1 MNTRR
6 GLIIGG
12 ACLVAAGAAYGLTPR
27 KKFSLLADNTK
38 LASLVPMKVGPWV
51 ARDVSDL
58 VAPPTEDSL
67 ESKLYGETVERI
79 YENGVNGTQVMMLL
93 AHGATQSNDLM
104 LHRPEVCY
112 PSFGFKLSNN
122 HPVSVPIIDR
132 VAVPCRGLVADA
144 PDRRETIVYW
154 TRMGEYLPL
163 DGTEQR
169 TDRVK
174 LAMQGLVADGVLSR
188 FSIVGEDSNGNFGQ
202 LGQFVAS
209 LLQTTEAAGRRALI
223 GTDLAA
229 AVGRTLGH

>member
-1 MNTRR
+1 MKTRR

-12 ACLVAAGAAYGLTPR
+12 ACLAAAGAAYGLTPR
-27 KKFSLLADNTK
+27 KKFSLLGDVK
-38 LASLVPMKVGPWV
+38 LAKLVPNSVGPWT

-67 ESKLYGETVERI
+67 EAKLYGETVERV
-79 YENGVNGTQVMMLL
+79 YENSANGVQVMMLL

-104 LHRPEVCY
+104 VHRPEVCY
-112 PSFGFKLSNN
+112 PAFGFKLSNN
-122 HPVSVPIIDR
+122 HPIAVPIADR

-154 TRMGEYLPL
+154 TRMGEFLPV
-163 DGTEQR
+163 DGSEQR
-169 TDRVK
+169 VDRVR

-188 FSIVGEDSNGNFGQ
+188 FSIVGEDFNTNFSQ

-209 LLQTTEAAGRRALI
+209 LLQTTQAAGRRALI

-229 AVGRTLGH
+229 AMGRTLGR